1 MDHFI
6 QQCSEIVSTNP
17 ERPQFS
23 IVIIYENV
31 VSAARALRACEIL
44 RHEIPEDLSI
54 DVSVW
59 KTGILE
65 CQENRTKAA
74 LNSSTADVVIV
85 AASGRDEISPYFRL
99 WVEEWLELER
109 ERECALFTLFGDHIT
124 PHAVATAAYL
134 RQKTAPLGM
143 DFFSHPFL
151 DPQEIS
157 TPREFQP
164 LLSRSASAVASDD
177 GEWDEWRP
185 GLNCLANGD
194 CEVSAYDIIENF
206 GSRLREHLE
215 RMRVEAASK
224 NADISWEPGEVA
236 RNRVSY

>member
-124 PHAVATAAYL
+124 PHAVKFDCYV
-134 RQKTAPLGM
+134 
-143 DFFSHPFL
+143 SH
-151 DPQEIS
+151 DK
-157 TPREFQP
+157 
-164 LLSRSASAVASDD
+164 DD
-177 GEWDEWRP
+177 GMP
-185 GLNCLANGD
+185 
-194 CEVSAYDIIENF
+194 STTP
-206 GSRLREHLE
+206 
-215 RMRVEAASK
+215 AAS
-224 NADISWEPGEVA
+224 IVVVA
-236 RNRVSY
+236 VPYMNLNHYPSDF